1 MEASKS
7 INNCSSWTR
16 YELTTTTGFAYTI
29 EINPDNSDIVYIGGN
44 GGLYKTTNAGT
55 SWSSASSG
63 ISGYVYDIT
72 INHNN
77 TNVLYAATGNGVYKT
92 TNQGTSWSYTGC
104 SSVND
109 LAIDPTDSSIIYA
122 GTNTGVYK
130 TTSSGSSWTI
140 MNSGLE
146 DTYITSLGINP
157 NTYLFA
163 GTETA
168 GMFRWDLNIG
178 VDEHETGLSSCR
190 INIYPNPSKARTTLS
205 YQLSTTTLV
214 KLCIYDVQGRLIKD
228 LINGTQNPGIHS
240 ISWNGLDNTG
250 NRVSAGIYFSELKID
265 NDKHIEKVIILH

>member
-16 YELTTTTGFAYTI
+16 YELTTTAGFAYTL
-29 EINPDNSDIVYIGGN
+29 EIDPDNSNIVYVGGN

-55 SWSSASSG
+55 SWSSASTG
-63 ISGYVYDIT
+63 ISGYVYDIA
-72 INHNN
+72 INYDN
-77 TNVLYAATGNGVYKT
+77 TNVLYAGTGNGVYRT

-178 VDEHETGLSSCR
+178 VDEHETEQLSHKISVS
-190 INIYPNPSKARTTLS
+190 PNPTTGKTIFA
-205 YQLSTTTLV
+205 YQLSRATLV
-214 KLCIYDVQGRLIKD
+214 NLCVYDIQGRLVKVLVND
-228 LINGTQNPGIHS
+228 AQNAGS
-240 ISWNGLDNTG
+240 YNAVWLGLDNSD
-250 NRVSAGIYFSELKID
+250 NDVAAGIYLCRFSTD
-265 NDKHIEKVIILH
+265 YGTHIEKLVFLR